1 MMFDLFSDIFTYR
14 DNALTRIDP
23 RVKLLIAFAALV
35 AVVASAQPFLPLAL
49 FVLCLGAVTTLR
61 VPAKLVALRLAAPLS
76 TVAVLIV
83 IQTFVT
89 GTTPIGSLSLGEWTL
104 TAKAE
109 GLRQGLHLGARVLGA
124 LSIVLLLGIV
134 TPAHRIFQA
143 LRSFRISKDWVE
155 IAILMY
161 RYIFVLMDR
170 AGDLAAA
177 QRLRLGYRAPGR
189 ALSSLSSLAGA
200 TVVLSFEQAG
210 RTHNAMRL
218 RGYRGTMPFGPLPV
232 LANGELRLI
241 ALSVITIAAAYGLCE
256 WGIPE

>member
-23 RVKLLIAFAALV
+23 RVKLLIALAALV
-35 AVVASAQPFLPLAL
+35 AVVTSTRPFLPLAL
-49 FVLCLGAVTTLR
+49 FVLCLGAINTLR
-61 VPAKLVALRLAAPLS
+61 VPAKLVALRLTAPLS
-76 TVAVLIV
+76 TVAVLVV

-89 GTTPIGSLSLGEWTL
+89 GTTPLFALSLGGLTF

-109 GLRQGLHLGARVLGA
+109 GLRQGLLLGARVLGA
-124 LSIVLLLGIV
+124 LSIVLILGIA

-143 LRSFRISKDWVE
+143 LRGFRISKDWVE

-177 QRLRLGYRAPGR
+177 QRLRLGYTARGR
-189 ALSSLSSLAGA
+189 ALASFTTLAGA
-200 TVVLSFEQAG
+200 TIVHSFEQAR
-210 RTHNAMRL
+210 RTHDAMQL
-218 RGYRGTMPFGPLPV
+218 RGYRGTMPFGPLPT
-232 LANGELRLI
+232 LGCAERWFIAISLI
-241 ALSVITIAAAYGLCE
+241 VIAAAYGLCE
-256 WGIPE
+256 RGVAG

>member
-23 RVKLLIAFAALV
+23 RVKLLIALAALI
-35 AVVASAQPFLPLAL
+35 AVVTSARPVFPLTV
-49 FVLCLGAVTTLR
+49 FILCLGTIAALR
-61 VPAKLVALRLAAPLS
+61 IPAKLVALRLAAPLS
-76 TVAVLIV
+76 TVAVLVV

-89 GTTPIGSLSLGEWTL
+89 GTTPLFALTLGDWTI

-109 GLRQGLHLGARVLGA
+109 GLRQGLLLGMRVLGA
-124 LSIVLLLGIV
+124 LSIVLLLGIA

-143 LRSFRISKDWVE
+143 LRGFRISKEWVE

-177 QRLRLGYRAPGR
+177 QRLRLGYTAPRR
-189 ALSSLSSLAGA
+189 ALASFTALAGA
-200 TVVLSFEQAG
+200 TVVHSFEQAG
-210 RTHNAMRL
+210 RTHDAMRL
-218 RGYRGTMPFGPLPV
+218 RGYRGTMPFGPLPAIGLRDRV
-232 LANGELRLI
+232 LL
-241 ALSVITIAAAYGLCE
+241 ALCLTAIAAAYGFLE
-256 WGIPE
+256 WGING

>member
-23 RVKLLIAFAALV
+23 RVKLLIALAALI
-35 AVVASAQPFLPLAL
+35 AVVASTRPVLPLAV
-49 FVLCLGAVTTLR
+49 FILCLGTIAALR
-61 VPAKLVALRLAAPLS
+61 IPAKLVALRLAAPLS
-76 TVAVLIV
+76 TVAVLVV

-89 GTTPIGSLSLGEWTL
+89 GTTPIFALNLGGWTL

-109 GLRQGLHLGARVLGA
+109 GLRLGLLLGTRVLGA
-124 LSIVLLLGIV
+124 ISIVLLLGIA

-143 LRSFRISKDWVE
+143 LRGFRISKDWVE

-177 QRLRLGYRAPGR
+177 QRLRLGYAARGR
-189 ALSSLSSLAGA
+189 ALASFTTLAGA
-200 TVVLSFEQAG
+200 TVVHSFEQAG
-210 RTHNAMRL
+210 RTHDAMRL
-218 RGYRGTMPFGPLPV
+218 RGYRGTMPFGPLPA
-232 LANGELRLI
+232 LGRRERGLI
-241 ALSVITIAAAYGLCE
+241 ALSLIVIAAAYGFFE
-256 WGIPE
+256 WGMAG

>member
-23 RVKLLIAFAALV
+23 RVKLLIALAALI
-35 AVVASAQPFLPLAL
+35 AVVASTQPYLPLFL
-49 FVLCLGAVTTLR
+49 FLLCLGSVAALR

-89 GTTPIGSLSLGEWTL
+89 GTTPLGSLYLGGWTL

-124 LSIVLLLGIV
+124 LSIVLLLGIA

-143 LRSFRISKDWVE
+143 LRSFRISKEWVE

-177 QRLRLGYRAPGR
+177 QRLRLGYTAPGR
-189 ALSSLSSLAGA
+189 ALSSLAALAGA
-200 TVVLSFEQAG
+200 TVVHSFEQAG
-210 RTHNAMRL
+210 RTHDAMRL
-218 RGYRGTMPFGPLPV
+218 RGYRGTMPFGPLPA
-232 LANGELRLI
+232 LESGDLRLI
-241 ALSVITIAAAYGLCE
+241 AIFAVAIAAAYGLCE
-256 WGIPE
+256 WGITG

>member
-23 RVKLLIAFAALV
+23 RVKLLVAVAALV
-35 AVVASAQPFLPLAL
+35 AVVASTQPVLPILL
-49 FVLCLGAVTTLR
+49 FAFCLGSVAALR
-61 VPAKLVALRLAAPLS
+61 VPGKLVMLRLAAPLS

-83 IQTFVT
+83 IQTLTT
-89 GTTPIGSLSLGEWTL
+89 GTTPLASLSLGGWTL
-104 TAKAE
+104 TARAE
-109 GLRQGLHLGARVLGA
+109 GLRLGLHLGARVLGA

-143 LRSFRISKDWVE
+143 LRSFRLSREWVE

-189 ALSSLSSLAGA
+189 TLSSLGALAGA
-200 TVVLSFEQAG
+200 TVVHSFEQAG

-218 RGYRGTMPFGPLPV
+218 RGYRGTMPFGPLPALGSGERRL
-232 LANGELRLI
+232 LALAVI
-241 ALSVITIAAAYGLCE
+241 SVAAAYGFCE
-256 WGIPE
+256 WGIPR